1 MLESVVLQFTDI
13 DAGVRV
19 AASASAGA
27 WNPVRMIRID
37 ARRVMITL
45 APPPQQS
52 VENHE
57 DSLQEESDPW
67 TVRKQKKGPAL
78 EAFSKR
84 THSQGVRSRPKTF
97 TAVDGEDLLTPN
109 PISRYRSQ

>member
-45 APPPQQS
+45 APPPA
-52 VENHE
+52 
-57 DSLQEESDPW
+57 
-67 TVRKQKKGPAL
+67 T
-78 EAFSKR
+78 
-84 THSQGVRSRPKTF
+84 
-97 TAVDGEDLLTPN
+97 
-109 PISRYRSQ
+109 IC